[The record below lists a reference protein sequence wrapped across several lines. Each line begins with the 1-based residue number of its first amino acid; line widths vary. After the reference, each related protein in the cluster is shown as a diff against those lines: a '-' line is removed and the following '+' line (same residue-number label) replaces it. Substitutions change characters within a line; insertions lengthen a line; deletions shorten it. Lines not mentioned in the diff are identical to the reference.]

1 MFGAIFQ
8 DLKYAARGMGK
19 SPGFSA
25 MVILTL
31 ALGMGAT
38 TAIFSVVYGVLLRPL
53 PYQIGRAHV

>member
-1 MFGAIFQ
+1 MLGAIFQ

-31 ALGMGAT
+31 ALGW
-38 TAIFSVVYGVLLRPL
+38 
-53 PYQIGRAHV
+53 